1 MILKK
6 NISANTDNT
15 FNLKKKVIIIT
26 GAAGFLGKE
35 YVKEIVKCNGIP
47 ICLDINNK
55 KLKELSK
62 EINKKYNIKINYY
75 CIDITKEEKIY
86 LLSKKIIKK
95 FKKVDCLINNAANN
109 PVVNKNNV
117 KKSGLE
123 NFSYKNF
130 TSDVNIGLGG
140 AFIMT
145 KYFGK
150 LISKNNLGGS
160 IINISSDLGLI
171 SPDQRLYKKSLFEK
185 PVSYSVVKSGILGL
199 TKFTAT
205 YWANKNVRCNALCF
219 GAVQKDMS
227 KNFINKIKK
236 LIPLNRMAN
245 PKDYLGII
253 LFLCDDR
260 SSYANGAT
268 FVIDGGRTIW

>member
-6 NISANTDNT
+6 NISVNTDNT
-15 FNLKKKVIIIT
+15 FDLKKKVIIIT

-205 YWANKNVRCNALCF
+205 YWANKNVRCNALCL

-227 KNFINKIKK
+227 KNFINKVKK

>member
-6 NISANTDNT
+6 NISANTDNS
-15 FNLKKKVIIIT
+15 FDLKKKVIIIT

-35 YVKEIVKCNGIP
+35 YVKEIIKCNGIP

-75 CIDITKEEKIY
+75 CIDITKEDKIY

-109 PVVNKNNV
+109 PIVNKNNI

-123 NFSYKNF
+123 NFSYKDF

-205 YWANKNVRCNALCF
+205 YWSKKNVRCNALCL

-227 KNFINKIKK
+227 KNFINNIKK

-245 PKDYLGII
+245 PKDYLGIL

>member
-6 NISANTDNT
+6 NISANTDNS
-15 FNLKKKVIIIT
+15 FDLKKKVIIIT

-35 YVKEIVKCNGIP
+35 YVKEIIKCNGIP

-75 CIDITKEEKIY
+75 CIDITKEDKIY

-109 PVVNKNNV
+109 PIVNKNNI

-123 NFSYKNF
+123 NFSYKDF

-205 YWANKNVRCNALCF
+205 YWSNKNVRCNALCL

-227 KNFINKIKK
+227 KNFINNIKK

-245 PKDYLGII
+245 PKDYLGIL

>member
-1 MILKK
+1 M
-6 NISANTDNT
+6 SPDSYNT
-15 FNLKKKVIIIT
+15 FDLKKKIIVIT
-26 GAAGFLGKE
+26 GAGGFLGKE
-35 YVKEIVKCNGIP
+35 YVKEIIKSNGVP
-47 ICLDINNK
+47 ICLDINHK
-55 KLKELSK
+55 RLKELSLDIK
-62 EINKKYNIKINYY
+62 KKYNTKINYF
-75 CIDITKEEKIY
+75 CVDITNEKKIY

-95 FKKVDCLINNAANN
+95 FNKIDCLINNAANN
-109 PVVNKNNV
+109 PVIKKNNI
-117 KKSGLE
+117 KKNGLE

-130 TSDVNIGLGG
+130 LSDINIGLGG

-150 LISKNNLGGS
+150 LISQNNLGGS
-160 IINISSDLGLI
+160 IVNISSDLGLI
-171 SPDQRLYKKSLFEK
+171 SPDQRLYKESLFEK
-185 PVSYSVVKSGILGL
+185 PVSYSITKSGILGL

-205 YWANKNVRCNALCF
+205 YWANKNVRCNALCL
-219 GAVQKDMS
+219 GAVKKDMS
-227 KNFINKIKK
+227 KTFVKKITK

-245 PKDYLGII
+245 PRDYFGIL